1 MLKMENKQ
9 LDSQTVQETVGTPVK
24 KKASVGTLLV
34 QILGGDFLMREW
46 ARNQLNF
53 LFFLATLA
61 LFYIANSYYAES
73 TSRNIDEVA
82 RELKELQYE
91 YVSTKSELM
100 QAGKQSE
107 IARKMAP
114 SGMVESIEP
123 VKKIIVK
130 MEQ

>member
-1 MLKMENKQ
+1 MENKQ
-9 LDSQTVQETVGTPVK
+9 LDSPTVQETVNTPVK
-24 KKASVGTLLV
+24 KKPSVGRLLM
-34 QILGGDFLMREW
+34 QILGGDFLMRDW

-53 LFFLATLA
+53 LFFLAALA
-61 LFYIANSYYAES
+61 LVYIANSYYAES
-73 TSRNIDEVA
+73 TSRNIDEVS

-107 IARKMAP
+107 IARKMAH

-123 VKKIIVK
+123 VKKIIVQ

>member
-1 MLKMENKQ
+1 MENKQ
-9 LDSQTVQETVGTPVK
+9 LDSQTVQETVGAPVK

>member
-1 MLKMENKQ
+1 MENKQ

-24 KKASVGTLLV
+24 KKGSVGTLLV

>member
-1 MLKMENKQ
+1 MENKQ